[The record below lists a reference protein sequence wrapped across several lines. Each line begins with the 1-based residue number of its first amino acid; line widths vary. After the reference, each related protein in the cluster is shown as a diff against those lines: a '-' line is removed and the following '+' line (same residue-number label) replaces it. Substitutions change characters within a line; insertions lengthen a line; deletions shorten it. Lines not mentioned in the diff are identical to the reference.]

1 MSSITTP
8 QANIYWLA
16 SYPKSGN
23 TWTRAFIANVLH
35 EEPEPVDINEFH
47 TGAIASGREWVEAAL
62 DFDINELSHDEI
74 DLLRPAAYRW
84 LSQQLETPGYHKIHD
99 AYTYLANDEPLI
111 PIEATKGALY
121 LVRNPLDVVVSFA
134 HHNHC
139 TIDKAIENMGN
150 SKFAFC
156 SGPKRIHNQLRQWLL
171 SWSEHVISWADAPD
185 INTLVIRYE
194 DMKNTPI
201 ETFTHMATF
210 LELPND
216 IDTVTAALEHCKIEK
231 LQAQEAEK
239 PFKEKSAKAESFFRK
254 GQVGD
259 WQNTLT
265 DEQIKLLIN
274 DHRDLMQRFGYLDN
288 HDQPITTYSTQE

>member
-23 TWTRAFIANVLH
+23 TWTRAFIANLLH

-84 LSQQLETPGYHKIHD
+84 LSQKMKSPSYHKIHD
-99 AYTYLANDEPLI
+99 AYTYLPNGEALI
-111 PIEATKGALY
+111 PAEATKGALCII
-121 LVRNPLDVVVSFA
+121 RNPLDIVISFA
-134 HHNHC
+134 HHNNC
-139 TIDKAIENMGN
+139 SIDKAIANMGASN
-150 SKFAFC
+150 FSFC
-156 SGPKRIHNQLRQWLL
+156 SGQKRMHNQLRQWLL
-171 SWSEHVISWADAPD
+171 SWSEHVISWVDAPNL
-185 INTLVIRYE
+185 NTLVVRYE
-194 DMKNTPI
+194 DMKHSPLP
-201 ETFTHMATF
+201 TFTQIATF

-216 IDTVTAALEHCKIEK
+216 KDLVIKALEHCTIEK
-231 LQAQEAEK
+231 LKAQEAENS
-239 PFKEKSAKAESFFRK
+239 FKERSVKAESFFRK

-265 DEQIKLLIN
+265 DGQIINLSN
-274 DHRDLMQRFGYLDN
+274 DHQNVMQRFGYLDAHN
-288 HDQPITTYSTQE
+288 QLIRHNFS